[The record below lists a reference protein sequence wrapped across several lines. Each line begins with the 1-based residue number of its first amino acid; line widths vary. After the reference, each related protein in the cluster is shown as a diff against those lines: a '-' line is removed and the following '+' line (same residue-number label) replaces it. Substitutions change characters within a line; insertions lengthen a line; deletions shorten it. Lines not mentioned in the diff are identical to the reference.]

1 MAIRQETTVTAYIP
15 IYTNSDGTISDT
27 KQETDSTKTIKV
39 DGYINNNTEM
49 DRVIY
54 FTTYYI
60 ERLTN
65 GKVDENNIYF
75 MTKTLYRRF
84 PV

>member
-27 KQETDSTKTIKV
+27 KQATDSTKTIKV
-39 DGYINNNTEM
+39 DGYANYSTEM
-49 DRVIY
+49 EQVKY

-60 ERLTN
+60 EKLTN
-65 GKVDENNIYF
+65 GKVDLNNIYF
-75 MTKTLYRRF
+75 MTKTLYHS
-84 PV
+84 